1 MFVIITDL
9 AKIQEELLPYPSHE
23 NKILHWQNTYH
34 NSLKQLIK
42 DLDFDEKNSVKIQ
55 KTESLLYKLYDNF
68 HKYSKCTIE
77 FEEKELRLQHIL
89 QKHQVEQR
97 TAQWYEDMKI
107 MLTASE
113 FSKLFDSER
122 TRGCLVLSKVNPI
135 KRDTP
140 KAVPSSNMYPMDWGI
155 RFEPI
160 VKQYLEKQWDVTIYD
175 CGRLKHSTEK
185 YLGASPDGIITTT
198 NSNKYARLVEI
209 KCPYSRKV
217 GLGIPFDY
225 WVQMQIQMEVTNLYE
240 CEYVEVEILSKTS
253 KNLNPDFG
261 TLEVSKLYLM
271 EKEGIY
277 IYVYDDKECA
287 KKLLEEYTVSEVIEY
302 AITKVHNELV
312 QRDRIWYDSTKI
324 LQEKFWED
332 VEKARNHE
340 FVLVEPKY
348 KRLKPCLIHEEIDEE
363 K

>member
-1 MFVIITDL
+1 MFVIISDL

-23 NKILHWQNTYH
+23 NKTLQWQSMYH
-34 NSLKQLIK
+34 NSLSQLIK
-42 DLDFDEKNSVKIQ
+42 DLDFDEKNKEKIQ
-55 KTESLLYKLYDNF
+55 RTESLLFQLYDSF
-68 HKYSKCTIE
+68 HKYSKCTIV

-122 TRGCLVLSKVNPI
+122 TRGTLVLSKVNPV

-140 KAVPSSNMYPMDWGI
+140 KAVPTLNMYPMDWGI

-175 CGRLKHSTEK
+175 CGRLKHGEQK
-185 YLGASPDGIITTT
+185 HLGASPDGIITTIT
-198 NSNKYARLVEI
+198 SDKYARLVEI

-225 WVQMQIQMEVTNLYE
+225 WVQMQIQLEVTNLYE
-240 CEYVEVEILSKTS
+240 CEYVEVEIFSKTS
-253 KNLNPDFG
+253 KNLTPDFTG
-261 TLEVSKLYLM
+261 FEISKLYLM
-271 EKEGIY
+271 EKEGVY

-287 KKLLEEYTVSEVIEY
+287 KKLLEEYAISEVIEY

-312 QRDRIWYDSTKI
+312 QRDTIWYESTKEK
-324 LQEKFWED
+324 QEKFWED
-332 VEKARNHE
+332 VEKARNND

-348 KRLKPCLIHEEIDEE
+348 KKVKPCLIDEEIG
-363 K
+363 